1 MDGEEARV
9 AADGEEARVAAAGE
23 EAAGEESDKL
33 FSLFFIGCSREISSN
48 TGSRPEMGG
57 LLFCAT

>member
-9 AADGEEARVAAAGE
+9 AADGE

>member
-9 AADGEEARVAAAGE
+9 AAAGEEAAGE